1 MNRQQRRLTAR
12 RIAQERDFEQR
23 NWNAIVERQNK
34 VDDRQL
40 EINMIC
46 LGLALN
52 KLYGWQA
59 HGIENVIREYNAQI
73 CRLAGDETFEDLV
86 AELEQKT
93 GCTIRLVNKEE

>member
-40 EINMIC
+40 EINMVC

-59 HGIENVIREYNAQI
+59 HGIEKVIREYNDQI

-93 GCTIRLVNKEE
+93 GCTIRLVNKED